1 MRPVGYEAKG
11 KSILRNHQH
20 VFHERKR
27 FNCDKCDFQ
36 SYSKGHLKNHKVHIQ
51 TLLCHLNG
59 ENVTGQLVKKHGK
72 ESICRQL
79 QESKDNQLEIC
90 SGSCY
95 LAPAGSK
102 RNTQA
107 ESEGYNNC
115 NTQAECSDCITQA
128 QGRGYTNCNMQDECQ
143 GYTNCNTPAECS
155 DCITQAQGQGY
166 TNCSM
171 QDECQGYT
179 NWNTQA
185 EYHGNA

>member
-1 MRPVGYEAKG
+1 MGKEYACDQCNYEAKG
-11 KSILRNHQH
+11 KSMLRNHQH

-72 ESICRQL
+72 ESICRQF

-95 LAPAGSK
+95 LAPAGSN

-107 ESEGYNNC
+107 ESEGYTNC
-115 NTQAECSDCITQA
+115 NTQ
-128 QGRGYTNCNMQDECQ
+128 
-143 GYTNCNTPAECS
+143 AECS

-166 TNCSM
+166 TNCNM

-185 EYHGNA
+185 ECHGNT